1 MHSALTPKSSEETD
15 PNNNVSVKGDEF
27 DGGMAEKTLD
37 NDGNVIRYRVRIISA
52 IQRVVE

>member
-1 MHSALTPKSSEETD
+1 MTPKSREETD